1 MKDLTYYVEKIG
13 YDKCIHL
20 LICFIIANNV
30 AILDNEIF
38 DRTAIVAASIGS
50 LTAIIIAIIKE
61 LIDFFIG
68 KSFDLKDL
76 EFGIVGS
83 IIGFI
88 CSLILILI

>member
-20 LICFIIANNV
+20 LICFIVASNV

-50 LTAIIIAIIKE
+50 LTAILIAIAKE

-76 EFGIVGS
+76 KFGIVGS
-83 IIGFI
+83 IVGFI
-88 CSLILILI
+88 WSLILILI

>member
-20 LICFIIANNV
+20 LICFIITSNV

-38 DRTAIVAASIGS
+38 NRTAIVAASIGS
-50 LTAIIIAIIKE
+50 LTAVFIAIVKE
-61 LIDFFIG
+61 LIDFFID

-76 EFGIVGS
+76 KFS
-83 IIGFI
+83 IIGSMVGFI
-88 CSLILILI
+88 WSLILILI

>member
-20 LICFIIANNV
+20 LICFIIASNV

-38 DRTAIVAASIGS
+38 DRTAIVAASIGG
-50 LTAIIIAIIKE
+50 LTAILIAIVKE

-68 KSFDLKDL
+68 KSFDSKDL
-76 EFGIVGS
+76 KFGIVGS

-88 CSLILILI
+88 WSLILILI